1 MIVFGYAIGY
11 VVIARIVVLKKLKN
25 REEGR
30 ESIKKEDSGWED
42 IDVRLN
48 EVSKVQS
55 SFSMCCGSSD
65 ATFWLHLLLLP
76 HKCC

>member
-30 ESIKKEDSGWED
+30 ESIKKEERVLRRKTAAGK
-42 IDVRLN
+42 I
-48 EVSKVQS
+48 
-55 SFSMCCGSSD
+55 
-65 ATFWLHLLLLP
+65 
-76 HKCC
+76 